1 VRPDDILRFSLGA
14 LQWNRL
20 RTALMLLAM
29 AIGVAAVVILTAVG
43 EGARLFVVHKFTSL
57 GTHLIIVIPGRS
69 ETTGGGPATFIG
81 ETPRDLTIQDA
92 MAMARSSLV
101 RSMAPVNVGEVTATW
116 RKRAREVPVIGSTA
130 DLLAIRHLKMAQGR
144 FLPPGD
150 PERSAPLC
158 VIGVKVGQEL
168 FGRHPAIGELMGIG
182 DRRYRV
188 IGILAS
194 TGRSIGLDIG
204 EIVIIPVAS
213 AQRLFKFSSLF
224 RILIEAKSREVI
236 PRVEDHILSIIKKRH
251 QGEED
256 VTVITQDAVLATFDR
271 IFHAL
276 TLTLAGIAGISLG
289 VAGIMTMNVMLIA
302 VSQRTAEIGLLK
314 ALGAPRRQIIVL
326 ILSEAGV
333 LSLIGALL
341 GLAVGEIGAWV
352 IGQIY
357 PSLPVSAPIWAII
370 AALSVAIT
378 TGLTF
383 SILPARRAAHMDPA
397 EALSRR

>member
-1 VRPDDILRFSLGA
+1 MRPDDILRFSLGA

-43 EGARLFVVHKFTSL
+43 EGARLFVVHKFASL

-92 MAMARSSLV
+92 LAMARSSLV
-101 RSMAPVNVGEVTATW
+101 RSMAPVNIGEVTATW
-116 RKRAREVPVIGSTA
+116 RQRAREVPVIGSTA
-130 DLLAIRHLKMAQGR
+130 ELLAIRHLKMAQGR

-150 PERSAPLC
+150 PEQSAPLC
-158 VIGVKVGQEL
+158 VIGVKVSQEL

-188 IGILAS
+188 IGVLAS

-204 EIVIIPVAS
+204 EMVIIPVAS
-213 AQRLFKFSSLF
+213 AQRLFNTNSLF

-236 PRVEDHILSIIKKRH
+236 PRVENHILSIIKKRH
-251 QGEED
+251 QGEKD

-314 ALGAPRRQIIVL
+314 ALGTSRRQIIVL
-326 ILSEAGV
+326 ILSEAAL
-333 LSLIGALL
+333 LSLFGALL
-341 GLAVGEIGAWV
+341 GLAVGEIGGWV
-352 IGQIY
+352 IGLIY
-357 PSLPVSAPIWAII
+357 PSLPVSAPLWAVL

-383 SILPARRAAHMDPA
+383 GILPARRAARMDPA